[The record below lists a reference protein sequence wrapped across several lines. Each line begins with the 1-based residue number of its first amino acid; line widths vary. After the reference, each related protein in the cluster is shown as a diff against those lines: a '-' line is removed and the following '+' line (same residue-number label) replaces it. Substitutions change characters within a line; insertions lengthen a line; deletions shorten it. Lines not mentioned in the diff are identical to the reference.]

1 MSSRFPR
8 HLRTIPPIL
17 AITFLLTV
25 PTAGCKR
32 KAAVQ
37 SVPPSDPRIVGS
49 WTLTGGDYPLTDE
62 YRADGTLVQHV
73 GNRTTEPA
81 PYRIEG
87 EQIIVS
93 LAQPDGRVTET
104 KNRFTLAGDTLT
116 LFDSPTI
123 KRTF

>member
-1 MSSRFPR
+1 MSSRLADSFR
-8 HLRTIPPIL
+8 RIPSIVAVAFVL
-17 AITFLLTV
+17 AV
-25 PTAGCKR
+25 ATAGCKR
-32 KAAVQ
+32 KAAVE